1 TLSAATLSPEPV
13 GADSKGDPAARRPR
27 IISAVFATGLCA
39 AVLPA
44 PVTRANVVLQRV
56 GDLVQDSVDVVAR
69 ERQRRDRHHGDE
81 RDDQRVLDERL
92 AFLGP
97 HLRQLNPRCESL
109 NHLALLSPLEGGVAF
124 VLALVYR
131 AKRFRHTRERLVCPS
146 PSA

>member
-1 TLSAATLSPEPV
+1 MAKRAIRRTVSVTGGSAPKRTLSAATLSPEPV

-69 ERQRRDRHHGDE
+69 ERQRGDGHHGDE

-97 HLRQLNPRCESL
+97 HLRQLNPRVQKLDHVGSPFSL
-109 NHLALLSPLEGGVAF
+109 W
-124 VLALVYR
+124 
-131 AKRFRHTRERLVCPS
+131 CPFS
-146 PSA
+146 Y